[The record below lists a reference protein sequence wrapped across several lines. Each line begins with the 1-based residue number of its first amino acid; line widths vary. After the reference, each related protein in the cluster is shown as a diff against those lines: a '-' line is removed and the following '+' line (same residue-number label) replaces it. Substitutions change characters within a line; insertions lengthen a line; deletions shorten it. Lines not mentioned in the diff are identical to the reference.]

1 LIGETGVQDDYGAA
15 FLGSAFPSLVDS
27 PAKKLAGFLLAPPDC
42 VLPHVNSLGRDVVS
56 PPRGAFRRVLSG
68 VGAMK
73 AAFKAIFAIALV
85 LGLAS
90 TVAANAPLV
99 TAPQVL
105 TSN

>member
-1 LIGETGVQDDYGAA
+1 MH
-15 FLGSAFPSLVDS
+15 
-27 PAKKLAGFLLAPPDC
+27 PPDC
-42 VLPHVNSLGRDVVS
+42 VLPHVNCRETDVAI
-56 PPRGAFRRVLSG
+56 PQRGAFRRVLSG

-73 AAFKAIFAIALV
+73 TAFKAVFAIALV
-85 LGLAS
+85 LGLVS